1 MITSS
6 SSTFCLQIFYAA
18 AYGRVE
24 AVKYLLETLPDK
36 GLGVQFGLQWVR
48 GDIHGGTT
56 MFSILH
62 SFFINFFSLL
72 FFVTIT

>member
-1 MITSS
+1 M
-6 SSTFCLQIFYAA
+6 QIFYAA

-48 GDIHGGTT
+48 GDIHGGKH
-56 MFSILH
+56 MCFVLYYM
-62 SFFINFFSLL
+62 FFIVSWLYSMVKVNSVDDFFHH
-72 FFVTIT
+72 I